1 MKIETI
7 QSKATQLKL
16 ELEECLSQPLPFNR
30 PPLVPHPVEVKL
42 SHCHELIAAA
52 FGYGQRVSMK
62 KDDIDWDDQEV
73 YTERWRDT
81 VFQNNKVDGAIIK
94 RITELNAPSLKAA
107 PGFIVTSIVK
117 SNLTPPCKE
126 CECQDQRGVF
136 VQDEDGNDSIEFVC
150 STCAADDELY
160 DTCQFC
166 GDDILYPISLLNSSG
181 ECPIHKGESSYDED
195 EMEDIESYV
204 EYINNHF

>member
-1 MKIETI
+1 MKNQTI

-16 ELEECLSQPLPFNR
+16 DLEEGLSRRLSYNKPHLAS
-30 PPLVPHPVEVKL
+30 HPVEVKL
-42 SHCHELIAAA
+42 SHCHELIAAT

-62 KDDIDWDDQEV
+62 KDGIDWDDQEV

-107 PGFIVTSIVK
+107 PGFIVSSIVQ
-117 SNLTPPCKE
+117 STLTPPCKDCGHQDSRGRFVHDESGDDPIHYVCRE
-126 CECQDQRGVF
+126 CA
-136 VQDEDGNDSIEFVC
+136 S
-150 STCAADDELY
+150 DDEEY
-160 DTCQFC
+160 DTCLFC

-181 ECPIHKGESSYDED
+181 ECPIHKGESYYDE
-195 EMEDIESYV
+195 EQMEDMESYV
-204 EYINNHF
+204 EYINNH